1 MKSIIS
7 DPPIS
12 SVIKETQE
20 EDNDSWFTEMNS
32 SDGEHLQTEI
42 DGLCTQYSQ
51 FNVQWKEPIFF

>member
-1 MKSIIS
+1 MKSIMS

-51 FNVQWKEPIFF
+51 FNVQW